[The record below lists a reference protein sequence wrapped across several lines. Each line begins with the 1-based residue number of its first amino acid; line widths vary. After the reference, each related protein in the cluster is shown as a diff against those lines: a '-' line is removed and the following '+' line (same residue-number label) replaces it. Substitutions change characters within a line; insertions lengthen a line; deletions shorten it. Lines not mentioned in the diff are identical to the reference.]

1 MTELDYSSEDDDR
14 FSHLNHH
21 LGEIEQK
28 IDKLDQ
34 KITRLV
40 RQDADSKRLIR
51 VLEGM
56 SQLYFNRLMEA
67 EDQPPLTEDNI

>member
-1 MTELDYSSEDDDR
+1 
-14 FSHLNHH
+14 
-21 LGEIEQK
+21 
-28 IDKLDQ
+28 
-34 KITRLV
+34 V